1 MTPMMVYGR
10 PPSRTDPPTAARD
23 PSKCRNH
30 TPWLNMTVDASPLV
44 SFDEVSTC
52 RGRYTEDTEVLR
64 GDPQVANVLR
74 TGRRRQRQPGAAAG
88 GGQAAERGGVVGQER
103 AGDAIVGDP
112 VSRSGRL
119 EPRDR
124 DETIGLRVGQR
135 PHEGG
140 VGDTEDG
147 GRRGHAERYDEQT
160 AQGET
165 GIPPQAART
174 ETEVLG
180 QLVDQS
186 QAARLPARVLHARD
200 AAEMHPRAARR
211 VRSRHPGLDQ
221 VIDVG
226 LEVKPHLLVERV
238 LETLAPEPRFQER
251 SQAREHVTPPRVT
264 DERRCAAG
272 GVSQSSYKRSA
283 FILDT
288 QGERLQPHA
297 VKGRVSDRAGRP
309 YRRRTRSIAVGILP
323 LLALLSGRFANLGA
337 TRGSATGCEGLP

>member
-1 MTPMMVYGR
+1 M
-10 PPSRTDPPTAARD
+10 AARD
-23 PSKCRNH
+23 PSEMPQPHAVAQHDGRRV
-30 TPWLNMTVDASPLV
+30 LLV

-103 AGDAIVGDP
+103 ARVAIVGDP

-165 GIPPQAART
+165 GIPAQAARS

-180 QLVDQS
+180 QFVDQS

-211 VRSRHPGLDQ
+211 VRSWHPGLDQ
-221 VIDVG
+221 VIAVG

-238 LETLAPEPRFQER
+238 LETLAPDPRFQER

-272 GVSQSSYKRSA
+272 GVSRSSYKRSA
-283 FILDT
+283 FFLDT

-297 VKGRVSDRAGRP
+297 AEGRDCRLPTSPAG
-309 YRRRTRSIAVGILP
+309 TAV
-323 LLALLSGRFANLGA
+323 AEA
-337 TRGSATGCEGLP
+337 ATGRGGSMRGCRPPTDCRCGER